1 MISHL
6 QGTLISASPAC
17 VVDVGGVGFEVQVTE
32 KDRVLLARKAGEVS
46 FHTHLYV
53 REDRIVLYGFLRLED
68 RGLFTR
74 LIEVSGIGPRT
85 ALGIMAQES
94 AERIVRAIRG
104 EDHAFLCRLPGLG
117 KRTAERLI
125 VELKDKL
132 GDLAVGAEEPASAG
146 SLRDEALLA
155 LTSLGMP
162 RHAAQRALERI
173 DWKRPDASDLE
184 TVIKEALKNAG
195 SV

>member
-6 QGTLISASPAC
+6 RGTLISSVPSC
-17 VVDVGGVGFEVQVTE
+17 VVEVGGVGFEVQVTE
-32 KDRVLLARKAGEVS
+32 KDRGLLARRTDEVE

-53 REDRIVLYGFLRLED
+53 REDRIVLYGFLRMED

-94 AERIVRAIRG
+94 AERIARAIRG

-117 KRTAERLI
+117 KKTAERL
-125 VELKDKL
+125 VMELKDKL
-132 GDLAVGAEEPASAG
+132 EDLEKGAAETEPAG
-146 SLRDEALLA
+146 SLRDEAMLA
-155 LTSLGMP
+155 LTTLGMP

-173 DWKRPDASDLE
+173 DWKRADASDLE
-184 TVIKEALKNAG
+184 SVIKEALKHAG
-195 SV
+195 SI